1 MSDET
6 FFPIKDLKPLMS
18 NLCIQC
24 LIVKFLEDPPDHIN
38 NTVKYHYLVADISGS
53 VILCIPRTLIQEE
66 LTRKNVDVL
75 NDDLDDAVEWY
86 NSTPLIMNDYMS
98 SGTASEQARFPH
110 DVGKKQSSGTNTANV
125 PNLTGPSNFT
135 KMNSPQSCKCFFR
148 VGDILIVYGGV
159 TTWSMGKMVIMPS
172 TRTKKGGPHE
182 VRGSIQRVGFFNMD
196 VNLEPNVSNM
206 ITSTT
211 EKKYQA
217 GGEGA
222 GQTVRS
228 IPPGRSTDGGR
239 QADGAKSSGH
249 HELLREGKEN
259 KYDILPLLRGDDMW

>member
-6 FFPIKDLKPLMS
+6 FFPIKDLKPQMS

-24 LIVKFLEDPPDHIN
+24 LIVKFIEDPPDHIN
-38 NTVKYHYLVADISGS
+38 NIVKYHYLVADISGS
-53 VILCIPRTLIQEE
+53 VILCIPRTLIEEE
-66 LTRKNVDVL
+66 LTRKNVDVF

-86 NSTPLIMNDYMS
+86 SGSPLNLNDHVG
-98 SGTASEQARFPH
+98 SGTSEHTRFSH
-110 DVGKKQSSGTNTANV
+110 EMGKKPHIGTNRVNAS
-125 PNLTGPSNFT
+125 NLAGPSNLT
-135 KMNSPQSCKCFFR
+135 QMNSLKSCKYFFR
-148 VGDILIVYGGV
+148 VGDILIIYGGV
-159 TTWSMGKMVIMPS
+159 TTWSMGKMVVMPS

-182 VRGSIQRVGFFNMD
+182 VRGSIQKVGFFNMN

-222 GQTVRS
+222 GQAIRS
-228 IPPGRSTDGGR
+228 VPPGR
-239 QADGAKSSGH
+239 QADGGKSNIQR
-249 HELLREGKEN
+249 EFMREGKDS
-259 KYDILPLLRGDDMW
+259 KYDILPLLRGEDM